1 MKNKKCPLR
10 KHCYDHKDDN
20 CSGCEIGDEIT
31 RLHKRIDRLKKQN
44 EKLTIERNA
53 WYLTAQRLTEDGKW
67 IYTNQNLPTKDGE
80 YLVVIAWS
88 PVATTL
94 YYHTYGKYWSED
106 MIDDGT
112 HYNVVCW
119 MEKPLAPEGLRF
131 TDTENG

>member
-10 KHCYDHKDDN
+10 KHCYDYKDDN
-20 CSGCEIGDEIT
+20 CSECEIGDEIT

-119 MEKPLAPEGLRF
+119 MEKPLAPEGLRC